1 MTTGQPSM
9 TRYGGGGGGG
19 GKGGGV
25 GVSVVLTV
33 HLFSLRLIN
42 RNLKKLISSF
52 SLLCP

>member
-1 MTTGQPSM
+1 MTAGQPSM
-9 TRYGGGGGGG
+9 TRYGGGGG

-25 GVSVVLTV
+25 GVSVLLTV